1 VYLSLYDVGLLILFA
16 VALAIGYY
24 LITALRKIAEVVTQ
38 VSEMIEENRD
48 SVEATLDVLPD
59 LLENSNEVLLGVRK
73 TVDTASAAVTTL
85 EDNFTDTADKVQET
99 METALLYARC
109 AGEVAKA
116 VVGAFSKDGGK

>member
-1 VYLSLYDVGLLILFA
+1 MYLSLYDVGLLILFA

-59 LLENSNEVLLGVRK
+59 LLENSNEVMLGVRK